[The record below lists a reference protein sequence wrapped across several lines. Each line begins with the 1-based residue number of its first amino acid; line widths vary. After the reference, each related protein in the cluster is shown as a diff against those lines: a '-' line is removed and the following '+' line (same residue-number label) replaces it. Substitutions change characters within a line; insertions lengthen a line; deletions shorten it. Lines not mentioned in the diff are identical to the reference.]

1 MNISKKIKTLAL
13 CIGVLLVSLPSYAH
27 GDMKSQIEQ
36 KMSWG
41 EVPQLLYICNEGG
54 VTLELLA
61 DPIKHTKEE
70 AGKILG
76 EFFKNHP
83 AESCKI
89 QSQGKYA
96 NDTRYFT
103 GSYTTKEGAVYEA
116 YFEAALDQD
125 DGHYHISLIRI
136 EK

>member
-1 MNISKKIKTLAL
+1 MKLSKKIITLTLFVGAL
-13 CIGVLLVSLPSYAH
+13 FISSQAFAH

-61 DPIKHTKEE
+61 DPVKHNKEE
-70 AGKILG
+70 AGKVLS

-96 NDTRYFT
+96 NDTRYFSGT
-103 GSYTTKEGAVYEA
+103 YTTKDGKAYDA

-136 EK
+136 EE